1 MNQLCLFIVLGCAC
15 ALTAVSA
22 PMLGGRVL
30 DVMNGPSVTILG
42 GDNIPHI
49 IRLYGV
55 DTLPKTEPW
64 GKKARERLEQMIVR
78 KNVKVSW
85 TKKSELG
92 YPLGTIYLGK
102 GNANLQL
109 LKEGLAW
116 HCTHFGKDPVYEKAE
131 AEAKEAKRGMWK
143 EPPEL
148 PDEAAHHPKPVEAA
162 TRATPKKKG
171 K

>member
-1 MNQLCLFIVLGCAC
+1 MKRQCFVFVLLSVLFAC
-15 ALTAVSA
+15 AGGA

-55 DTLPKTEPW
+55 DTLPKSEPW

-85 TKKSELG
+85 TKTSELG
-92 YPLGTIYLGK
+92 YPLGTVYLGK

-116 HCTHFGKDPVYEKAE
+116 HCTHFGRDPVYEKAE
-131 AEAKEAKRGMWK
+131 AEAKAAKRGMWK